1 MWLLTVALF
10 GLLVPNGFFVYW
22 LLFEFHGIMPA
33 LQDKL
38 ALGFILDVV
47 VTLIVL
53 SVYFARHPIG
63 RVKWHWFVSSVLSRG
78 TRLQPAIV
86 LLAQSASEHAAG
98 RAANGNIRILAHR
111 PAQLTDPW
119 AAPPLPNP
127 EPRGPHEEAVDL
139 VARAAQTRSE

>member
-1 MWLLTVALF
+1 MWLLAVALF

-47 VTLIVL
+47 VALIVL

-63 RVKWHWFVSSVLSRG
+63 RLKWYWFVLLSFIG
-78 TRLQPAIV
+78 GLGFSLPLYYWLNQ
-86 LLAQSASEHAAG
+86 
-98 RAANGNIRILAHR
+98 RATARQA
-111 PAQLTDPW
+111 
-119 AAPPLPNP
+119 
-127 EPRGPHEEAVDL
+127 EP
-139 VARAAQTRSE
+139 QTPI